1 MEKDLSILVYE
12 KDKILNSI
20 LLEQLSHFLKYEI
33 SLIEDETKLFEII
46 TKKSFDACILNVNDF
61 EQNIL
66 NFIKI
71 FQKVETDK
79 NIIIYYHKEMEVPIS
94 NESNIIFIKKPFK
107 LNTLLNYIDGI
118 KNNKK
123 NDKTKIYLMKN
134 LVFIPAQKSLFNNKT
149 NEKEHLTEKEN
160 DLLKYLFKNQNTEIS
175 KSFLL
180 TSVWGIKENI
190 NTHTLETHL
199 YRLKQK
205 LNKLEPKLT
214 FSFVNQ
220 NGKYYIRNN
229 F

>member
-134 LVFIPAQKSLFNNKT
+134 LVFIPAQKRLFNNKT